1 MLAVEI
7 MENIG
12 NMKEIQEGIK
22 KTNKQTNKNLK
33 HTWVEEQKQLV
44 VPTSSS
50 KLAASE
56 LL

>member
-22 KTNKQTNKNLK
+22 KTNEQTNKNLK
-33 HTWVEEQKQLV
+33 
-44 VPTSSS
+44 VPPPRVRHS
-50 KLAASE
+50 
-56 LL
+56 